1 MNIKR
6 YQNELILLSAVI
18 FLVASFFYKQV
29 QRAKMSEVNQQMVQE
44 ISIFQ
49 ETVSLKKIWDNKRV
63 SQKLESI
70 KKLVP
75 SSKIKWQKKGKKLT
89 VKFTDMRP
97 SDINKVVTKLLNI
110 AVQLE
115 SMKIEKNGKY
125 YQMEIKCKW

>member
-18 FLVASFFYKQV
+18 FLVASFFYKQA
-29 QRAKMSEVNQQMVQE
+29 QHAKMSEVNQQMAQE

>member
-6 YQNELILLSAVI
+6 YQNELILAAAVF
-18 FLVASFFYKQV
+18 FLLAAFMYKHI
-29 QRAKMSEVNQQMVQE
+29 QRGKMAEVNQQMAQE
-44 ISIFQ
+44 IAVFQ
-49 ETVSLKKIWDNKRV
+49 ETVSLKKIWDDKRI
-63 SQKLESI
+63 SQKLENI

-75 SSKIKWQKKGKKLT
+75 PSKIKWQKKGKKLT
-89 VKFTDMRP
+89 VKFTDMLP

-115 SMKIEKNGKY
+115 SMKIEKNGKH